1 MKAER
6 AAWYLGVIHVS
17 SEEPAGETC
26 EEAEEAI
33 KAAHAADT

>member
-17 SEEPAGETC
+17 SEKPMGEAC
-26 EEAEEAI
+26 EAEEAI
-33 KAAHAADT
+33 EAADAPFEG